1 MTSDG
6 NNFKDFLKMLLHIR
20 QIPTTHSLF
29 PTAHFVSKNA
39 ILGTD

>member
-20 QIPTTHSLF
+20 
-29 PTAHFVSKNA
+29 
-39 ILGTD
+39 